1 MTPPW
6 GSSIPG
12 GPARCPLTQH
22 PPPQI
27 PPLGFPMVHPPP
39 SWGSSISPPWGPSH
53 PTPSPP
59 QDLEPTRGHVSA
71 LPLLPPPAPSWP
83 PPARLPG
90 SPRLRALSPPEGMEG
105 DITTVD
111 GHREDDIA
119 VCDGPATAVL
129 LLLRPPSPFLAPAGP
144 PRSPPP
150 SMEEHLA
157 VMHQKLQHELPNFF
171 LKIPDY
177 GLYSHD
183 VEFINHLLHL
193 HTRGRPMY
201 QVAVALCRAVAWG
214 YFASLRLEVLALTR
228 HPEDWSIR
236 ARWRLTGLP
245 LHLCLLR
252 FYRRDKRHLLRSY
265 DAFSTF
271 FLNSQGLIRCH
282 RVDKVRPGG
291 HRGTPQWGGGGH
303 LVALG
308 TVTAPPA
315 CAGHGAVLLE
325 WGGAVIVLGAKGT
338 GPPGPR

>member
-1 MTPPW
+1 MYRH
-6 GSSIPG
+6 GRAAAAAAVRLR
-12 GPARCPLTQH
+12 PAAPLRAWA
-22 PPPQI
+22 PPQPAAAGPD
-27 PPLGFPMVHPPP
+27 PPRRRYRARPQT
-39 SWGSSISPPWGPSH
+39 SPP
-53 PTPSPP
+53 TP
-59 QDLEPTRGHVSA
+59 QDLEPTRGHVPA
-71 LPLLPPPAPSWP
+71 LPLLPPPARP
-83 PPARLPG
+83 PG
-90 SPRLRALSPPEGMEG
+90 SPHALSPLEGMEG

-119 VCDGPATAVL
+119 VHDGPAALL
-129 LLLRPPSPFLAPAGP
+129 LLLRPPAPFLAPAGP
-144 PRSPPP
+144 PRRPPP

-157 VMHQKLQHELPNFF
+157 VMHEKLQHELPNFF

-177 GLYSHD
+177 GLYSPD

-282 RVDKVRPGG
+282 RVDKLMPAPTAV
-291 HRGTPQWGGGGH
+291 TEAKKL
-303 LVALG
+303 LVAAAVAVALAEPG
-308 TVTAPPA
+308 PALRLTLKPPA
-315 CAGHGAVLLE
+315 ASGD
-325 WGGAVIVLGAKGT
+325 T
-338 GPPGPR
+338 